1 MKRLTIDYSNVLGFI
16 SNDEIIDCG
25 RRASFALD
33 KLKTKTGVGSEFT
46 GWIDYPLFINF
57 SDILEIEKTKE
68 KIVKESKCLLVVG
81 IGGSYLGSKALIEA
95 LNNYNDDGFCIKY
108 IGNNMSSE
116 YITSILDSLE
126 EIDFSVNV
134 ISKSGKTLEAALGF
148 ELVLDLLKFKYKEKY
163 NERVYITTTKDSS
176 LLYREGVKN
185 NYKIFTIPNDIGGR
199 YSVLTIAGLLPI
211 ACAGFDIKELL
222 EGAIE
227 ARSYF
232 LNEDFNNN
240 EALIY
245 ATLRNLLYNKGKKL
259 EFFVTFEPNLSYL
272 GEWWKQLFAESE
284 GKERKGIFPVT
295 TVYSTDL
302 HSIGQY
308 VQDGERIMFE
318 TFLNVEKSKN
328 NLIISRDKEQLDELY
343 YLNGLSVNNIQDNVL
358 EGVIKAH
365 KDGGVPCIII
375 NLRSI
380 NEHNF
385 GYLVYFY
392 MLSCAV
398 SGYMLG
404 VNPFNQDGVEAYKKN
419 VHELLN
425 N

>member
-1 MKRLTIDYSNVLGFI
+1 
-16 SNDEIIDCG
+16 
-25 RRASFALD
+25 
-33 KLKTKTGVGSEFT
+33 
-46 GWIDYPLFINF
+46 
-57 SDILEIEKTKE
+57 
-68 KIVKESKCLLVVG
+68 
-81 IGGSYLGSKALIEA
+81 
-95 LNNYNDDGFCIKY
+95 
-108 IGNNMSSE
+108 
-116 YITSILDSLE
+116 
-126 EIDFSVNV
+126 
-134 ISKSGKTLEAALGF
+134 
-148 ELVLDLLKFKYKEKY
+148 
-163 NERVYITTTKDSS
+163 
-176 LLYREGVKN
+176 
-185 NYKIFTIPNDIGGR
+185 
-199 YSVLTIAGLLPI
+199 
-211 ACAGFDIKELL
+211 
-222 EGAIE
+222 
-227 ARSYF
+227 
-232 LNEDFNNN
+232 
-240 EALIY
+240 
-245 ATLRNLLYNKGKKL
+245 
-259 EFFVTFEPNLSYL
+259 
-272 GEWWKQLFAESE
+272 
-284 GKERKGIFPVT
+284 
-295 TVYSTDL
+295 
-302 HSIGQY
+302 
-308 VQDGERIMFE
+308 MFE